1 MFKMLILFIINS
13 FALILI
19 LKNIAY
25 KYYLFYLLGLSG
37 SLLNSVAR
45 QVPHLLNPHSGPA
58 HLSELAIGKSQ
69 EKVKS

>member
-1 MFKMLILFIINS
+1 MFK
-13 FALILI
+13 ILI
-19 LKNIAY
+19 FYHKFFCTDFDSENIAY
-25 KYYLFYLLGLSG
+25 KYYLSYLLGLSG

-45 QVPHLLNPHSGPA
+45 QVPHLLNPRSGPA

>member
-1 MFKMLILFIINS
+1 MFITNS

-25 KYYLFYLLGLSG
+25 KYYLPYLLALSG

-45 QVPHLLNPHSGPA
+45 QVPHLLNPGSGPA
-58 HLSELAIGKSQ
+58 DLSEQAIGKSQ